1 MADRLDGRTLIV
13 TGASRGIGAAVSQR
27 LLEKGATVIGIARN
41 FQDSAIDNARFR
53 PVPLDL
59 AQVSA
64 LPDVLSRLA
73 KTYAEVTGLVCCAG
87 RGRFGSLEEFAY
99 REIRELVDLNL
110 ISQMYVVRA
119 FMPVIKTNGGGDVVL
134 MGSEAA
140 LSGGRYGAVYS
151 ATKFAVRGFAQAL
164 RHECAAANV
173 RITIVNPGMVRTEFF
188 DSLQFE
194 PGPDPDNYIEPE
206 DVASAVCGALLARRG
221 TVVEEINLSPLKR
234 VVRRKTDDSKFTD
247 NGH

>member
-1 MADRLDGRTLIV
+1 MTDRLAGRTLIV
-13 TGASRGIGAAVSQR
+13 TGASRGIGAAVSQC
-27 LLEKGATVIGIARN
+27 LLEKGATVIGIARG
-41 FQDSAIDNARFR
+41 FQHCTIDNARFR

-73 KTYAEVTGLVCCAG
+73 KTHTEVTGLVCCAG
-87 RGRFGSLEEFAY
+87 RGQFGSLEEFAY
-99 REIRELVDLNL
+99 KDIRELVDLNL

-134 MGSEAA
+134 MGSESA

-164 RHECAAANV
+164 RYECAIANV
-173 RITIVNPGMVRTEFF
+173 RITIVNPGMVRTKFF
-188 DSLQFE
+188 DSLKFE
-194 PGPDPDNYIEPE
+194 TGPDPDNYIEPE
-206 DVASAVCGALLARRG
+206 DVASAVCGALSARRG
-221 TVVEEINLSPLKR
+221 IVLDEINLSPLKR
-234 VVRRKTDDSKFTD
+234 VVRRKTDDAG
-247 NGH
+247 N

>member
-1 MADRLDGRTLIV
+1 MADGLDGRTLIV

-27 LLEKGATVIGIARN
+27 LLEKGAAVIGIARN

-73 KTYAEVTGLVCCAG
+73 KTYADITGLVCCAG

-188 DSLQFE
+188 DSLKFE
-194 PGPDPDNYIEPE
+194 PGSNPDNYIEPE
-206 DVASAVCGALLARRG
+206 DVASAVCGALLVRRG
-221 TVVEEINLSPLKR
+221 TVVDEINLSPQKR
-234 VVRRKTDDSKFTD
+234 VVRRKTDDAD
-247 NGH
+247 N

>member
-1 MADRLDGRTLIV
+1 MTDRLDGRTLVV
-13 TGASRGIGAAVSQR
+13 TGANRGIGAAVSQG
-27 LLEKGATVIGIARN
+27 LLEKGATVIGIARD
-41 FQDSAIDNARFR
+41 FQDCAIDSARFR
-53 PVPLDL
+53 PVTLDL
-59 AQVSA
+59 TEVSA
-64 LPDVLSRLA
+64 LPEIFSRLT
-73 KTYAEVTGLVCCAG
+73 KSCAEVTGLICCAG

-99 REIRELVDLNL
+99 REIHELVDLNL
-110 ISQMYVVRA
+110 KSQIYIVRA

-173 RITIVNPGMVRTEFF
+173 RVTIVNPGMVRTQFF
-188 DSLQFE
+188 DSLEFE

-206 DVASAVCGALLARRG
+206 DVARVVCGALLARRG
-221 TVVEEINLSPLKR
+221 TVLDEINLSPMKR
-234 VVRRKTDDSKFTD
+234 VVRRKTDNS
-247 NGH
+247 NNQS

>member
-1 MADRLDGRTLIV
+1 MTDQLDGRKLVV
-13 TGASRGIGAAVSQR
+13 TGASRGIGATISQH
-27 LLEKGATVIGIARN
+27 LLEKGATVIGIARD
-41 FQDSAIDNARFR
+41 FQDCTIAIDSARFR

-59 AQVSA
+59 GQISV
-64 LPDVLSRLA
+64 LPDIFSQLTKS
-73 KTYAEVTGLVCCAG
+73 YAEVTGLVCCAG

-99 REIRELVDLNL
+99 REIHELVDLNL
-110 ISQMYVVRA
+110 TSQMYIVRA

-173 RITIVNPGMVRTEFF
+173 RITILNPGMVRTEFF
-188 DSLQFE
+188 DSLKFK
-194 PGPDPDNYIEPE
+194 PGSDPDNYIEPE
-206 DVASAVCGALLARRG
+206 DVARAVSGALLAPRG
-221 TVVEEINLSPLKR
+221 TVVDEINLSPLKR
-234 VVRRKTDDSKFTD
+234 VVRRKTGDSI
-247 NGH
+247 N

>member
-1 MADRLDGRTLIV
+1 MADRFDERTLIV
-13 TGASRGIGAAVSQR
+13 TGASRGIGAAVSQC
-27 LLEKGATVIGIARN
+27 LLEKGATVIGIARD
-41 FQDSAIDNARFR
+41 FQHSTIDDARFR

-73 KTYAEVTGLVCCAG
+73 KTHTEITGLVCCAG

-99 REIRELVDLNL
+99 KDIRELVDLNL
-110 ISQMYVVRA
+110 TSQMYVVRA
-119 FMPVIKTNGGGDVVL
+119 FMPGIKTNGGGDVVL

-140 LSGGRYGAVYS
+140 LSGGRYGTVYS

-173 RITIVNPGMVRTEFF
+173 RITIVNPGMVRTKFF
-188 DSLQFE
+188 DSLKFE
-194 PGPDPDNYIEPE
+194 PGADPDNYIEPE
-206 DVASAVCGALLARRG
+206 DVASAVCGALSARGG
-221 TVVEEINLSPLKR
+221 TVVDEINLSPLKR
-234 VVRRKTDDSKFTD
+234 VVRRKTDDAD
-247 NGH
+247 D

>member
-53 PVPLDL
+53 PVLDL

-188 DSLQFE
+188 DSLKFE
-194 PGPDPDNYIEPE
+194 PGSNPDNYIEPE
-206 DVASAVCGALLARRG
+206 DVASAVCGALLVRRG
-221 TVVEEINLSPLKR
+221 TVVDEINLSPQKR
-234 VVRRKTDDSKFTD
+234 VVRRKTDDAD
-247 NGH
+247 N

>member
-1 MADRLDGRTLIV
+1 MTDRFDAENADRDGCQ
-13 TGASRGIGAAVSQR
+13 SRHWCCCQSAPVGERRHRYWHCTEIFS
-27 LLEKGATVIGIARN
+27 
-41 FQDSAIDNARFR
+41 DSAIDNVRFR

-64 LPDVLSRLA
+64 LPDVLSQLA

-119 FMPVIKTNGGGDVVL
+119 FMPVIKRNGGGDVVL

-173 RITIVNPGMVRTEFF
+173 RITIVNPGMVRTGIFRF
-188 DSLQFE
+188 
-194 PGPDPDNYIEPE
+194 
-206 DVASAVCGALLARRG
+206 A
-221 TVVEEINLSPLKR
+221 
-234 VVRRKTDDSKFTD
+234 
-247 NGH
+247 

>member
-1 MADRLDGRTLIV
+1 MTDRFDARTLIV
-13 TGASRGIGAAVSQR
+13 TGASRGIGVAVSR
-27 LLEKGATVIGIARN
+27 CLLEKGATVIGIARD
-41 FQDSAIDNARFR
+41 FERCTIDNVRFR

-64 LPDVLSRLA
+64 LPDVLSQLA

-87 RGRFGSLEEFAY
+87 RGRFGSLEQFAY
-99 REIRELVDLNL
+99 RDISELVDLNL
-110 ISQMYVVRA
+110 TSQIYVVRA
-119 FMPVIKTNGGGDVVL
+119 FMPAIKRNGGGDVVL

-173 RITIVNPGMVRTEFF
+173 RITVINPGMVRTGFF
-188 DSLQFE
+188 DSLEFE
-194 PGPDPDNYIEPE
+194 PGADPENFIEPE
-206 DVASAVCGALLARRG
+206 DVAGAIIGALSARRE
-221 TVVEEINLSPLKR
+221 TVVDEINLSPLKR
-234 VVRRKTDDSKFTD
+234 VVHKKT
-247 NGH
+247 NNI

>member
-1 MADRLDGRTLIV
+1 MTDRLDGRTLIV
-13 TGASRGIGAAVSQR
+13 TGASRGIGAAVSQC
-27 LLEKGATVIGIARN
+27 LLEKGATVIGIARD
-41 FQDSAIDNARFR
+41 FQHSTIDDARFR

-73 KTYAEVTGLVCCAG
+73 KTHTEITGLVCCAG

-99 REIRELVDLNL
+99 KHIRELVDLNL
-110 ISQMYVVRA
+110 TSQLYVVRA

-173 RITIVNPGMVRTEFF
+173 RITIVNP
-188 DSLQFE
+188 
-194 PGPDPDNYIEPE
+194 
-206 DVASAVCGALLARRG
+206 CLLY
-221 TVVEEINLSPLKR
+221 TSPSPR
-234 VVRRKTDDSKFTD
+234 D
-247 NGH
+247 

>member
-1 MADRLDGRTLIV
+1 MTDRLDGRTLIV
-13 TGASRGIGAAVSQR
+13 TGASRGIGAAVSQC
-27 LLEKGATVIGIARN
+27 LLEKGATVIGIARD
-41 FQDSAIDNARFR
+41 FQHSTIDDARFR

-73 KTYAEVTGLVCCAG
+73 KTHTEITGLVCCAG

-99 REIRELVDLNL
+99 KDIRELVDLNL
-110 ISQMYVVRA
+110 TSQMYVVRA
-119 FMPVIKTNGGGDVVL
+119 FMPIIKTNGGGDVVL

-173 RITIVNPGMVRTEFF
+173 RITIVNPGMVRTKFF
-188 DSLQFE
+188 DSLKFE
-194 PGPDPDNYIEPE
+194 PGADPDNYIEPE
-206 DVASAVCGALLARRG
+206 DVASAVCGALSVRRG
-221 TVVEEINLSPLKR
+221 TVMDEINLSPLKR
-234 VVRRKTDDSKFTD
+234 VVRRKIDDAD
-247 NGH
+247 NQR

>member
-41 FQDSAIDNARFR
+41 FQRCTIDNARFR
-53 PVPLDL
+53 PVLLDL
-59 AQVSA
+59 AQMSA
-64 LPDVLSRLA
+64 LPDVFARLA
-73 KTYAEVTGLVCCAG
+73 KTYADVTGLVCCAG
-87 RGRFGSLEEFAY
+87 RGRFGSLEEFPY

-110 ISQMYVVRA
+110 TSQMYIVRA

-151 ATKFAVRGFAQAL
+151 ATKFAIRGFAQAL
-164 RHECAAANV
+164 RYECAAAKV
-173 RITIVNPGMVRTEFF
+173 RITIVNPGMVRTAFF
-188 DSLQFE
+188 DSLKFE
-194 PGPDPDNYIEPE
+194 PGPDPDNYIEPN
-206 DVASAVCGALLARRG
+206 DVASAVCGALLARRE